1 MKALLHIDIDEE
13 KDAVIVSGEIST
25 KEELGCLAIA
35 LANLF
40 YTEDDLSEATMDALD
55 AITKKIEKQIHLN
68 LQAITSKQLKS

>member
-1 MKALLHIDIDEE
+1 MKTLLHVELDEE
-13 KDAVIVSGEIST
+13 NDAVIVSGEIST
-25 KEELGCLAIA
+25 AEELSCLAVA

-68 LQAITSKQLKS
+68 LQEITSKQFKS